1 MKATTLSHRNP
12 ELSQA
17 IAAMHETLDIIALND
32 HNRGYL
38 VTSGKAH
45 NYYIAQ
51 PTATQ
56 PRYNGI
62 HAAYSRPSDT
72 KKEIYKDWLDVI
84 SEIARMM
91 GGDVDWATV
100 GIASRNTFKIT
111 VCGDVVV
118 NDTRYKLFITDSR
131 VDIGIGVE

>member
-1 MKATTLSHRNP
+1 MKATTLTRRNP
-12 ELSQA
+12 ELTQA
-17 IAAMHETLDIIALND
+17 IAAMHNTLGIIACND
-32 HNRGYL
+32 HSRGYL
-38 VTSGKAH
+38 VSSGKAH

-56 PRYNGI
+56 PRYKCIN
-62 HAAYSRPSDT
+62 AAYTRPSDT
-72 KKEIYKDWLDVI
+72 KKEIYKDWTDVI
-84 SEIARMM
+84 HQIATMM

-118 NDTRYKLFITDSR
+118 NYTRYKLFITDSR
-131 VDIGIGVE
+131 VDIGICMA